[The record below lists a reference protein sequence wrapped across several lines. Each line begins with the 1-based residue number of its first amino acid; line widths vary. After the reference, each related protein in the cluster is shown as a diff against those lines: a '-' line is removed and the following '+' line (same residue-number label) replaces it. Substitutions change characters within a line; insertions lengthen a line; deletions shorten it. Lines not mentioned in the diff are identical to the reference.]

1 MSINRDGM
9 FGEFN
14 GYISINVG
22 TDPNKTGSDV
32 SMGGAVSV
40 NVDTRSTAV
49 ESLVV
54 NVSNA
59 NINVLDQVISA
70 NSLSLVNKDH
80 PSLGALTEMRMK
92 GMNVSLGLENGP
104 GLNFSVSESVAVI
117 NSQGMAMRV
126 DGGVASISGGSVSL
140 NASADIL
147 LNTSSVQI
155 DLDGAIVESGPY
167 LRVEAQ
173 GTLQVG
179 GVDLQGG
186 FVFDQSIEETTDNS
200 GAVISTE
207 TLTRV
212 AVDQAKLE
220 VDGNKVATADG
231 AMIFKSGG
239 EVAGV
244 LTGSLEVDVGSVGL
258 GAAVSVKINTTNGP
272 VSQKVSLAGR
282 EFDIDLDKIK
292 GVATDPD
299 KPNEINTNG
308 FDVVLS
314 SFDIRI
320 GNFIIVEGTG
330 NSATVFVGSGP
341 LYLDDNKLEYNPAA
355 KGLLIENARYQR
367 SGDQK
372 SFVADGEVTV
382 VGLPGLS
389 FSANATVRYSSDGLA
404 GTLTLP
410 EIIENNKVV
419 KSQKAVTLTEGVTT
433 NVEVDITELEIEGQ
447 KLKGDFDFTF
457 KDDGSI
463 IINLNNFS
471 MGLGDGS
478 TDYVTIV
485 GTDSKISY
493 SSAGFAGV
501 LNGNVSFANDEMPE
515 VEFGSVDPDELS
527 ALLIN
532 TTGNAVNALPLLP
545 IGNFIRIE
553 ATLPEVDVLGNKIG
567 GIFFFE
573 QVEEKVS
580 DNITIEGDVTLDS
593 EKYVKVGV
601 RGLAMSL
608 GDSAGIK
615 IENGEG
621 ILFLKLRIRLP
632 SLMVSM
638 ESGLIFRNFLVV
650 QSNGRLMLRVKAF
663 RLSGLM
669 NQTS

>member
-1 MSINRDGM
+1 MGFGDNQREILSVSEGSGYFILFENGIAGSARANVSLDVPDLSVSGNFEIQINRTGSLVKESFKANGLKQEIDVVKGPYTKVVANGASLQFAGQTISGTFEFEQGSSYTQIKVSQFDLRLGDGNSDFVRVTGNSDNEGDAGLAGTMSINRDGM

-32 SMGGAVSV
+32 SMGGTVSV

-70 NSLSLVNKDH
+70 NSLSLVNKEH

-92 GMNVSLGLENGP
+92 GMNVSLGLEDGP
-104 GLNFSVSESVAVI
+104 TLEFSVSESVAVI

-126 DGGVASISGGSVSL
+126 DGGSASISGGSVSLNL

-147 LNTSSVQI
+147 LNTSSVQF

-173 GTLQVG
+173 ATLQVG
-179 GVDLQGG
+179 VVYLQGG
-186 FVFDQSIEETTDNS
+186 FVFDQSIEEKTDNS

-239 EVAGV
+239 GVAGV
-244 LTGSLEVDVGSVGL
+244 LTGSLEVDAGAVGL

-299 KPNEINTNG
+299 KPDEINTNG

-320 GNFIIVEGTG
+320 GNFIIVEGTE

-341 LYLDDNKLEYNPAA
+341 LYLDDNKLEDNPAA
-355 KGLLIENARYQR
+355 KGLLIEDARFNHFNKGQ
-367 SGDQK
+367 SDE
-372 SFVADGEVTV
+372 SFVADGKLSV
-382 VGLPGLS
+382 VGLPGLN
-389 FSANATVRYSSDGLA
+389 FSADATIMYSKDGVSKS
-404 GTLTLP
+404 LP
-410 EIIENNKVV
+410 LP
-419 KSQKAVTLTEGVTT
+419 AVTGVNGKAARDIVIAEGVST
-433 NVEVDITELEIEGQ
+433 NVKVDITELEIEGQ

-463 IINLNNFS
+463 LITLEDYSI
-471 MGLGDGS
+471 GLGDGS
-478 TDYVTIV
+478 TEYVKIE

-501 LNGNVSFANDEMPE
+501 LNGNVSFANDKMPD
-515 VEFGSVDPDELS
+515 VEF
-527 ALLIN
+527 
-532 TTGNAVNALPLLP
+532 
-545 IGNFIRIE
+545 
-553 ATLPEVDVLGNKIG
+553 
-567 GIFFFE
+567 
-573 QVEEKVS
+573 
-580 DNITIEGDVTLDS
+580 
-593 EKYVKVGV
+593 
-601 RGLAMSL
+601 
-608 GDSAGIK
+608 
-615 IENGEG
+615 
-621 ILFLKLRIRLP
+621 
-632 SLMVSM
+632 
-638 ESGLIFRNFLVV
+638 
-650 QSNGRLMLRVKAF
+650 
-663 RLSGLM
+663 
-669 NQTS
+669 